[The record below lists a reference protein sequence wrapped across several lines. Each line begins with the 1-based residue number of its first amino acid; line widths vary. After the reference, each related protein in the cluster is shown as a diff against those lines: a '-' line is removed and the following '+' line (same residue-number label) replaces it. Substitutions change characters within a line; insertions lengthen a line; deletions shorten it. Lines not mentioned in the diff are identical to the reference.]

1 MSSRNE
7 EQIRKILEAF
17 VTPRTYDVLTE
28 REKRVLTLRF
38 GLEDGRSRTLEEVGT
53 ELEITR
59 ERVRQIEAKGLRKV
73 NCPLK
78 LNSEERR
85 EEKDSRMLDRVL
97 SGIHNG

>member
-1 MSSRNE
+1 MRDLR
-7 EQIRKILEAF
+7 EQASKIREAF

-28 REKRVLTLRF
+28 RERKVLTLRF
-38 GLEDGRSRTLEEVGT
+38 GLEDGRSRTLEEIGT
-53 ELEITR
+53 ELETTR

-97 SGIHNG
+97 EGIHNG

>member
-1 MSSRNE
+1 MRDLR
-7 EQIRKILEAF
+7 EQASKIREAF

-28 REKRVLTLRF
+28 TEIRVLTLRF

>member
-1 MSSRNE
+1 MRDLR
-7 EQIRKILEAF
+7 EQASKIREAF